1 MDMRKYQREALKTD
15 QVPASNGVDSE
26 ISRLVPLL
34 GLAGEAGELLT
45 EYKKRLRDGESY
57 RLFKE
62 RVGEELGDL
71 LWYIA
76 NVASKFDLDLGAVA
90 EANLQKVR
98 DRWGEGRT
106 ARALAFDAR
115 YPDGE
120 KLPRR
125 LEVWFDEV
133 SVGDRLKV
141 RMLVDGQPLGD
152 DLTDNA
158 RAEDGY
164 RFHDV
169 VHLAFA
175 AVLGWSPVVRK
186 LLSRKRKSNAI
197 VDEVEDGARAA
208 AIEEGL
214 CAVVFEYARHHNFL
228 AGISALDYSLLRTIK
243 NVTAH
248 LEVSECG
255 VGNWEQAILQ
265 AYDVWRELNRN
276 GGGRVSLDLLEH
288 RITYL
293 DVPKHLPA
301 GRGSAHAVLS

>member
-1 MDMRKYQREALKTD
+1 MDMRKYQKEALKTD
-15 QVPASNGVDSE
+15 QVPISDGTDSDVG
-26 ISRLVPLL
+26 RLVPLL

-76 NVASKFDLDLGAVA
+76 NVASKFDLDLGTVA
-90 EANLQKVR
+90 EANLQKIQ

-106 ARALAFDAR
+106 ARALGFDAR

-120 KLPRR
+120 RLPHRF
-125 LEVWFDEV
+125 EVTFCEV
-133 SVGDRLKV
+133 AVGDRLKV

-158 RAEDGY
+158 HDEDGY

-186 LLSRKRKSNAI
+186 LLSRKRKSNAL

-208 AIEEGL
+208 AMEEGL

>member
-15 QVPASNGVDSE
+15 QVPVSDGVDSD

-76 NVASKFDLDLGAVA
+76 NVASKFDLDLGTVA
-90 EANLQKVR
+90 ETNLQKVR

-106 ARALAFDAR
+106 ARALGFDAR

-120 KLPRR
+120 KLPRH
-125 LEVWFDEV
+125 LEVGFYEV
-133 SVGDRLKV
+133 PVGDRLKV

-158 RAEDGY
+158 HDEDGY

-197 VDEVEDGARAA
+197 VDEVEDGARAV

-214 CAVVFEYARHHNFL
+214 CAVAFEYARHHNFL
-228 AGISALDYSLLRTIK
+228 AGISVLDYSLLRTIK
-243 NVTAH
+243 SVTAH

-265 AYDVWRELNRN
+265 AYDAWRELKRNR
-276 GGGRVSLDLLEH
+276 GGRVLVDLAEH

-293 DVPKHLPA
+293 GASTHAPTV
-301 GRGSAHAVLS
+301 RGPAHAVSS

>member
-1 MDMRKYQREALKTD
+1 MRMDLRSYQAEALKTD
-15 QVPASNGVDSE
+15 QVPGPSADNTDVSL
-26 ISRLVPLL
+26 LVPLL

-45 EYKKRLRDGESY
+45 EYKKHLREGESY

-90 EANLQKVR
+90 EANLKKVR

-106 ARALAFDAR
+106 ARGLAFDAR

-120 KLPRR
+120 RLPSR
-125 LEVWFDEV
+125 LDVVFTEAPI
-133 SVGDRLKV
+133 GDRSKV
-141 RMLVDGQPLGD
+141 RILIDGQPLGD

-158 RAEDGY
+158 HDEDGY

-186 LLSRKRKSNAI
+186 LLHRKRKSDAT
-197 VDEVEDGARAA
+197 VDEIEDGARAV
-208 AIEEGL
+208 AIEGGL
-214 CAVVFEYARHHNFL
+214 CAVVFEYARNHNFL
-228 AGISALDYSLLRTIK
+228 AGISALDYNLLRTLK
-243 NVTAH
+243 SVTAH
-248 LEVSECG
+248 LEVSNCG
-255 VGNWEQAILQ
+255 VGNWEQAIL
-265 AYDVWRELNRN
+265 
-276 GGGRVSLDLLEH
+276 
-288 RITYL
+288 
-293 DVPKHLPA
+293 
-301 GRGSAHAVLS
+301 